1 MTVSA
6 PPRPTTLAEW
16 IAATLP
22 PGIPAM
28 GAAPVGGLRF
38 LFYGRASTHEHQ
50 DPRTSRAWQLDVSC
64 RLTGEHGRIVGEYFE
79 VGCSRQVPWHLR
91 PRAAAM
97 LRYIAANADR
107 VDAVVV
113 SEYERAFL
121 DGAQVR
127 DLRTVLERYG
137 VQLWLP
143 EAEGP
148 VDFDNPAHEAL
159 LSLLAARSQTEVLR
173 SRHRVVT
180 AMRMQTV
187 EQGRYLGGRPPYG
200 YRLVDAGPHPNR
212 ALARRGVRQQRLV
225 PNPSTT
231 PVVKLIFSLRLAGHS
246 AAGIARHLNE
256 QAVPSPSG
264 ADTERD
270 RVRMDPGWSLRTV
283 AEILGNPRYTGRQVW
298 NRTSADRA
306 TRSPS
311 GRRTSVRNEQHEWAI
326 SARIAHVPLVSEQ
339 DFVAAQTVQAAR
351 HSTGQAADADGDEC
365 VYLLAGRLQC
375 GLCGRK
381 MDSHRS
387 HGRAAYRC
395 RHGYTSARTR
405 PESAPGNLY
414 LREDHLLARI
424 AAHLT
429 TMGIADNPDAEQTAR
444 LVDELGLVFRCDAT
458 GVELLDRGA
467 ITSVR
472 TPRRRL
478 ARQPGDDTLGNGD
491 DQLLLAL
498 TYATAEETDQ
508 PNTPA
513 GQDDAPA
520 GETRPARQPLRPPP
534 RPQRLAAPQRRH
546 RQSRLHAAFAAR
558 RSRDTSRA
566 GRDDHPQSGLHH
578 NHSQQHNHSQR
589 VLARRSGRRPLLL
602 PSRQQTPHGQR
613 STGRPGVASG
623 NTKPREP
630 SR

>member
-1 MTVSA
+1 MSVSA
-6 PPRPTTLAEW
+6 LSRPTTLAEW
-16 IAATLP
+16 IAATVP

-28 GAAPVGGLRF
+28 DATPVGSLRF
-38 LFYGRASTHEHQ
+38 LFYGRASTREHQ
-50 DPRTSRAWQLDVSC
+50 DPRTSRAWQMDVSR
-64 RLTGEHGRIVGEYFE
+64 RLTGGHGVITGEYFE

-113 SEYERAFL
+113 GEYERAFL

-127 DLRTVLERYG
+127 ELRAVLERYG

-159 LSLLAARSQTEVLR
+159 LSLLAMRSQTEVLR

-225 PNPSTT
+225 PNSATAPT
-231 PVVKLIFSLRLAGHS
+231 VKLIFSLRLAGHS

-256 QAVPSPSG
+256 QAVPSPSNVD
-264 ADTERD
+264 AQRN
-270 RVRMDPGWSLRTV
+270 RRYVDPGWSLRTV
-283 AEILGNPRYTGRQVW
+283 VEILGNPRYTGHQVW

-311 GRRTSVRNEQHEWAI
+311 GRRTSVRNEQHAWAI
-326 SARIAHVPLVSEQ
+326 SASIAHVPLVSEQ
-339 DFVAAQTVQAAR
+339 DFVTAQTIQAAR
-351 HSTGQAADADGDEC
+351 NSTRQADTDGGEH

-375 GLCGRK
+375 GVCGRK
-381 MDSHRS
+381 MDSHCS

-395 RHGYTSARTR
+395 RHGHTSARTR
-405 PESAPGNLY
+405 PEGAPGNLY
-414 LREDHLLARI
+414 LREDHLLGRI

-429 TMGIADNPDAEQTAR
+429 AVGIADNPGPEQTAR
-444 LVDELGLVFRCDAT
+444 LVDELGLVLRCDTA
-458 GVELLDRGA
+458 GVALLDRGGTRRA
-467 ITSVR
+467 R

-478 ARQPGDDTLGNGD
+478 APQPARRGNGTGD
-491 DQLLLAL
+491 HGNAGKQLLLAL
-498 TYATAEETDQ
+498 SCATASAADQ
-508 PNTPA
+508 PDTPA
-513 GQDDAPA
+513 GQVDAPA
-520 GETRPARQPLRPPP
+520 DRTRPARRPLRRPLPP
-534 RPQRLAAPQRRH
+534 AAPQGRH
-546 RQSRLHAAFAAR
+546 RQTGFHVALRAT
-558 RSRDTSRA
+558 RSRDASRA
-566 GRDDHPQSGLHH
+566 GGAEHPPPGEHGRDRGRQ
-578 NHSQQHNHSQR
+578 
-589 VLARRSGRRPLLL
+589 VVRRAGRRPLLL
-602 PSRQQTPHGQR
+602 PSHRQIPYEQR
-613 STGRPGVASG
+613 PSGRLEAASG
-623 NTKPREP
+623 NTMPHEDP
-630 SR
+630 S